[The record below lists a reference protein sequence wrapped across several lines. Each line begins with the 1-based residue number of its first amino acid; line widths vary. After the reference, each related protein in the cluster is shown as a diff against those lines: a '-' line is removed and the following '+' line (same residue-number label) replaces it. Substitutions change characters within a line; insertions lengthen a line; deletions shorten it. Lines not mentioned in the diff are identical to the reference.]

1 MRENSFSDSLVEPST
16 EESRPGGAS
25 ANSPALQRREKWKKC
40 ASPRGTT
47 EVLKHTLQ
55 RWGEWKET
63 FKSRRD
69 DRVLALSVRLQLLAF
84 SQTARKR
91 LAFMRL
97 NRRFAQPES
106 PCPNN
111 QRRTSPARNREIP
124 HGCWRFRSRSPPIA
138 QFTRHPPV
146 HDLHSIEE

>member
-1 MRENSFSDSLVEPST
+1 VRENSFSDSLVEPST
-16 EESRPGGAS
+16 EESSPGGAS
-25 ANSPALQRREKWKKC
+25 ANSPALQRREKWKKW

-47 EVLKHTLQ
+47 EVLTHTLQ

-69 DRVLALSVRLQLLAF
+69 DRVLALSTRLQLHAF

-106 PCPNN
+106 PRPHN
-111 QRRTSPARNREIP
+111 QISALPGRTRKMP
-124 HGCWRFRSRSPPIA
+124 HGCWRFSNRPPPIA
-138 QFTRHPPV
+138 QFPRHPPV